1 MVKKTMKL
9 IIIILLLWTIIFIIN
24 IFRVKKYHEPI
35 AYIQCISDE
44 WNATYTCFGY
54 TINVSRI
61 SDIIIH
67 TEMFFGNYKL
77 FETPKLES

>member
-9 IIIILLLWTIIFIIN
+9 ILIIILLWTIILVIN
-24 IFRVKKYHEPI
+24 ICRVKKYHEPI

-44 WNATYTCFGY
+44 WYATYTCLGY
-54 TINVSRI
+54 TINISRV

-67 TEMFFGNYKL
+67 TEMLFGNYKL
-77 FETPKLES
+77 FETEKLEY